1 MYLAHLRLYHHPNVA
16 IESSWSNQNWP
27 PLTACHETVR
37 ARLRYD
43 VDGVYVSAVAILN
56 THTHAHTTAVQNRT
70 SLSQACV
77 RRLHKIVF
85 NRWIWVWLEQVL
97 TNVIFVVRVISVVY
111 GCMVHWLVCWMG
123 CALTGGWGTG
133 YQYCPRS
140 LSVWML
146 SNIFTYSLTYFVPAH
161 GTLKSDW
168 LSFTHF
174 I

>member
-1 MYLAHLRLYHHPNVA
+1 MWQMKAHVVIRTDRLSRPA
-16 IESSWSNQNWP
+16 TKQCGQGWGMMW
-27 PLTACHETVR
+27 TVCTC
-37 ARLRYD
+37 RLLPYW
-43 VDGVYVSAVAILN
+43 
-56 THTHAHTTAVQNRT
+56 THTHTTAVQNRT

-97 TNVIFVVRVISVVY
+97 TNVIFVVRVISVIY

-123 CALTGGWGTG
+123 CALKGGWGTG

-146 SNIFTYSLTYFVPAH
+146 SNMFTDSLTYFVPAH

-168 LSFTHF
+168 LSFTQF